1 MNELRNPGRRVWL
14 RRGLLYTLIGSTF
27 AAFAG
32 ILADVWRAAGR
43 FSSARWTEVAPLAAL
58 AAEGT
63 FPFPERQ
70 VAVIRD
76 GDRLAG
82 ISLKCTHL
90 GCLVNTIDEG
100 FFCPCHGSEFGP
112 RGEVFSG
119 PAKIDLP
126 WHAVRLVGGRVWIH
140 TGEKRTEPMW
150 VELEKQSRVES
161 PGSKV

>member
-82 ISLKCTHL
+82 ISLRCTHL
-90 GCLVNTIDEG
+90 GCLVNTIDQG

-119 PAKIDLP
+119 PAKVDLP
-126 WHAVRLVGGRVWIH
+126 WHAVRVEGDRVWIH

-150 VELEKQSRVES
+150 VKLEKQSRVES